1 LILPVVRRTKMM
13 LLGRFTGVYID
24 LDPSSS
30 EENQDDA
37 IW

>member
-1 LILPVVRRTKMM
+1 MM

-37 IW
+37 IRLVYRGLH

>member
-1 LILPVVRRTKMM
+1 M

-30 EENQDDA
+30 EENKDDA
-37 IW
+37 IRLVYRGLH